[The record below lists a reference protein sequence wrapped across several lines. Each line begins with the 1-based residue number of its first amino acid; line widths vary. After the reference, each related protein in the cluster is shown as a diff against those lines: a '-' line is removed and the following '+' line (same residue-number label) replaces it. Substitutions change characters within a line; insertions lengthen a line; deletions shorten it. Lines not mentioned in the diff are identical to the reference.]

1 MAMKPIKRMNSSNSI
16 KTKSSLK
23 LNNSSSKIQIVSFQK
38 TQQNFKPLHNPNYP
52 ILKKISDDLKKI
64 DPDKLMMQTNPLLNS
79 TKTIEQIQMYYY
91 GIQRELKKYKV
102 QEQKKKMLTEKL
114 KTVQTQIDNIVNP
127 KK

>member
-23 LNNSSSKIQIVSFQK
+23 LNNSSSKIQIVSFEK
-38 TQQNFKPLHNPNYP
+38 TQQNFKPMHNPNYP
-52 ILKKISDDLKKI
+52 ILKKISDDLNKI

-91 GIQRELKKYKV
+91 GIQKELNKY
-102 QEQKKKMLTEKL
+102 
-114 KTVQTQIDNIVNP
+114 
-127 KK
+127 